1 MQKKE
6 LFSLEKSSIRK
17 KGMGIKGIRKKGKLF
32 ERGEIKLIGKKG
44 IL

>member
-32 ERGEIKLIGKKG
+32 KGGEKKVTLKG